1 VNSLFKCKVC
11 TEITQLKQIL
21 STSNPTIFI
30 KIVSI
35 SSQAYISQSD
45 NYNSSQ
51 LLQYLTKASQWH
63 PSSRSNSRCLTFES
77 QPRNSSKNFFLH
89 ETLLNT
95 TMRRMSPPK
104 KSGAK
109 ETKSEIDEE
118 DIFDDK
124 LQWIHKQPRLQIELL
139 LLPCAGGT
147 NAFDGR
153 FATSLGASLSPF

>member
-1 VNSLFKCKVC
+1 MCKKENLLYILRLLSVGSTSNRLGDVQFLPINDPPHLVNFLFKCKVC
-11 TEITQLKQIL
+11 TEITRLKQIL

-35 SSQAYISQSD
+35 SSQAHISQSD

-63 PSSRSNSRCLTFES
+63 PSSRSNSRCRTFES

-124 LQWIHKQPRLQIELL
+124 LQ
-139 LLPCAGGT
+139 
-147 NAFDGR
+147 
-153 FATSLGASLSPF
+153 